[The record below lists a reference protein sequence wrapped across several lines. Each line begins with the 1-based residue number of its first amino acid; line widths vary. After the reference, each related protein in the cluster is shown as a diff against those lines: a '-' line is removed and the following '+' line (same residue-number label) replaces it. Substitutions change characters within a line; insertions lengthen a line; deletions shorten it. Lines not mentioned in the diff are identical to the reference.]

1 MQKKADWNA
10 KLYDGK
16 HSFVSKFGEELISM
30 LAPMEGERILDLGC
44 GTGDLA
50 NKLDSFGVNV
60 VGVDMSVSM
69 IEQALSKYPNLKFET
84 RDAIDLQY
92 IEAFDAVF
100 SNATLHW
107 VKPPKEALEGIYRA
121 LKLGGRF
128 VAEFG
133 GKDNV
138 KIITDE
144 IMTQSKNVG
153 IDSNMEKFPWYFPSI
168 AEYTTLMEEADFRVT
183 FANHFDRTTP
193 LTGEDGLK
201 NWIEMFAG
209 GMFKGVPEATKD
221 LIITKV
227 INNLRNDLYYNDS
240 WFADYKRIRVIGVK
254 E

>member
-1 MQKKADWNA
+1 MQNKVDWNA

-16 HSFVSKFGEELISM
+16 HSFVSKYGEELINM
-30 LAPMEGERILDLGC
+30 LAPMKGERILDLGC

-50 NKLDSFGVNV
+50 YKLDLLGVDV
-60 VGVDMSVSM
+60 VGIDMSASM
-69 IEQALSKYPNLKFET
+69 IEQALSKYPNIKFET
-84 RDAIDLQY
+84 RDATELQY
-92 IEAFDAVF
+92 METFDAVF

-107 VKPPKEALEGIYRA
+107 VKPPKEVLQGIYRA

-153 IDSNMEKFPWYFPSI
+153 IDSNMERFPWYFPSI
-168 AEYTTLMEEADFRVT
+168 AEYTTLMEEAGFRVT
-183 FANHFDRTTP
+183 FANHFDRNTP

-209 GMFKGVPEATKD
+209 GMFKGVTD
-221 LIITKV
+221 SFYLITG
-227 INNLRNDLYYNDS
+227 S
-240 WFADYKRIRVIGVK
+240 
-254 E
+254 